1 MKKPRAAGDRV
12 KTDRKD
18 AELLVR
24 LLMPARRRRSRCR
37 RLPSRPREPLEEGLK
52 RRFSRSQ
59 ATSTNLPD
67 GGCELPDWLAA
78 AGSNTKERSTT

>member
-24 LLMPARRRRSRCR
+24 LLMPAC
-37 RLPSRPREPLEEGLK
+37 
-52 RRFSRSQ
+52 
-59 ATSTNLPD
+59 
-67 GGCELPDWLAA
+67 
-78 AGSNTKERSTT
+78 

>member
-24 LLMPARRRRSRCR
+24 LLMPAR
-37 RLPSRPREPLEEGLK
+37 
-52 RRFSRSQ
+52 
-59 ATSTNLPD
+59 
-67 GGCELPDWLAA
+67 
-78 AGSNTKERSTT
+78 